1 MSYQGKIDQ
10 PNRDVLFTFRVCV
23 VLILAIGIITTII
36 NFVFTDYQLYQ
47 DQAGVLGILVLLVA
61 VMLIFFICRLPK
73 YLNFSYRYSKRT
85 GTLFRVL
92 IILLISSTVM
102 GFFAG
107 SVALTPFKPI
117 DKALYHL
124 DMIFSFKQNYWLSVV
139 YKIPWLHELL
149 TIAYYSLTPQV
160 LILPFVAVFLTSE
173 QRIYDYF
180 NKVFLLN
187 VIGFSIYY
195 FFPTASPASLLNHQY
210 LVKGQINLA
219 QQFITLHSGK
229 LPHVLGEGL
238 ISFPSFH
245 VIWSLM
251 LTLLFRKIWLFYPL
265 LLLNIFLWCGTVLLG
280 WHYIVD
286 VIASFILVAG
296 VHLPYS
302 KIWAYIGPKRRE
314 RFFQANTQKGY

>member
-1 MSYQGKIDQ
+1 AGTLGVL
-10 PNRDVLFTFRVCV
+10 VLF
-23 VLILAIGIITTII
+23 
-36 NFVFTDYQLYQ
+36 
-47 DQAGVLGILVLLVA
+47 VA

-85 GTLFRVL
+85 GILLRVL
-92 IILLISSTVM
+92 AILLIASTVM
-102 GFFAG
+102 SFFAG

-117 DKALYHL
+117 DKVLYHL
-124 DMIFSFKQNYWLSVV
+124 DMILGFQQNYWLSVV
-139 YKIPWLHELL
+139 YKMPWLHELL

-173 QRIYDYF
+173 ERIYDYF

-195 FFPTASPASLLNHQY
+195 FLPTASPASLLNHQY

-251 LTLLFRKIWLFYPL
+251 VTLLFRKTWLFYPL
-265 LLLNIFLWCGTVLLG
+265 LILNIFLWCGTVLLG

-286 VIASFILVAG
+286 VIASFILV
-296 VHLPYS
+296 VMVYIPY
-302 KIWAYIGPKRRE
+302 KRLLRVLYFAMTQVKRRALRGQSRTIKSQGE
-314 RFFQANTQKGY
+314 TA